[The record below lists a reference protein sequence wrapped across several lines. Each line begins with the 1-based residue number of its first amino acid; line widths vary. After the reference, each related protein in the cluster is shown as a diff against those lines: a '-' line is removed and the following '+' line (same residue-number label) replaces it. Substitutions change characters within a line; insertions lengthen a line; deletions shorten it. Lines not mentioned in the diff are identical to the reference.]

1 MFFQQ
6 LATAFS
12 NLRNALTLREKEME
26 EIISAEI
33 EKEKAKLNE
42 KSEMLVARRKTLQ
55 VRLLTIIILKKILL
69 LRSCYPNM

>member
-1 MFFQQ
+1 
-6 LATAFS
+6 
-12 NLRNALTLREKEME
+12 ME

-55 VRLLTIIILKKILL
+55 VRLLDIIILK
-69 LRSCYPNM
+69 